1 MVFQEIVDKI
11 RQLQEQ
17 IASDTQYLHEMSLHR
32 AEARNLFTIVAAD
45 VTFFTP
51 SHILFHAYMYIHS
64 FEHNKFCK
72 IYNHYTTTTTSTP
85 ILLITT
91 ATTTT
96 TSCEASV
103 IKDFLLPLLLLY
115 LYYAYYF
122 HPHCYYYYHHN

>member
-72 IYNHYTTTTTSTP
+72 IYNHYTTTSTP

>member
-72 IYNHYTTTTTSTP
+72 IYNHYTTTTSTP